1 MKIEDIKIN
10 SFGTLQNK
18 EINLND
24 KINII
29 YGKNESGKSTLITF
43 IKTIFYGISKNKN
56 GKEISDYDKYKPWN
70 SEGFSGKIKYTL
82 DNGEQFEIFRD
93 FNKKTPKIYNANME
107 DITKQFNID
116 KKEGSQFFLEQVEID
131 ENIFTSTIMAEQ
143 QEVKLNEQKQNLLI
157 QRIAN
162 IVGTGDSNMS
172 YNKARERLNKKQL
185 EEIGTE
191 RTQGKP
197 INILRNKIKSIE
209 QVLENLNKYKENKL
223 VIEQNKINLKNKIEE
238 QEQRRELI
246 KQISELSEK
255 TKIEKEKINY
265 KNKIKEEKEKKIEE
279 LKEEKNRLIQN
290 NKSKKV
296 NNKLFIAIFIVLIS
310 LLILNVAI
318 ITNKFINY
326 IALILMGLEA
336 VIYILIKAKKKKR
349 AKDNLKNNMN
359 LINTK
364 IEFLQKEKEVIE
376 NEIKTEG
383 EKLKKEQENIKNK
396 YNIELY
402 DLENSK
408 NDLEVITNKISEEK
422 IKLNTLEI
430 EENGILRQLEELI
443 TLQEEHENLIE
454 HLKDVE
460 KKNYEINLAKEFLEK
475 AYEKMKTNITP
486 QFTKNLSENIK
497 NITKNKYNK
506 VNINDENGL
515 IVEMQNGEYVSAN
528 RLSIGTIDQ
537 LYLSLRIS
545 IIEEISKEKM
555 PIILDEVF
563 AYYDD
568 ERLENILKYLIEKYC
583 NHQLIIFTCT
593 NREIEILNK
602 LNCKYNCV
610 VL

>member
-29 YGKNESGKSTLITF
+29 YGKNESGKSTLITY
-43 IKTIFYGISKNKN
+43 IKTIFYGISRNKN
-56 GKEISDYDKYKPWN
+56 GREISDYDKYKPWN
-70 SEGFSGKIKYTL
+70 SEEFSGKIKYIL

-107 DITKQFNID
+107 DVTKQFNID
-116 KKEGSQFFLEQVEID
+116 KKGGSQFFLEQVGMD

-172 YNKARERLNKKQL
+172 YNKVRERLNKKQL

-209 QVLENLNKYKENKL
+209 QILENLNKYKENKL
-223 VIEQNKINLKNKIEE
+223 IIEQNKINLKNKIEE

-296 NNKLFIAIFIVLIS
+296 NNKLFIVIFIVLIS

-326 IALILMGLEA
+326 IALVLMGLEA
-336 VIYILIKAKKKKR
+336 VIYILIKAKKEKR
-349 AKDNLKNNMN
+349 AKENLKNNTN

-383 EKLKKEQENIKNK
+383 EKLKKEQEDIKNK

-408 NDLEVITNKISEEK
+408 SDLEVITNKISEEK

-430 EENGILRQLEELI
+430 EEKGILRQLEELI

-454 HLKDVE
+454 QLKDVE

-528 RLSIGTIDQ
+528 RLSIGTINQ

-583 NHQLIIFTCT
+583 DHQLIIFTCT

-602 LNCKYNCV
+602 LNPKYNCV
-610 VL
+610 VM